1 MPHILIV
8 CTANIC
14 RSPVAKAVLQ
24 DRLQKRGLIGWLV
37 DSAGTWAVE
46 EREASRYSTEV
57 MHEKGFDLS
66 NHRAQM
72 ITNEMLKTAD
82 LILCM
87 ETGHVEA
94 LQAEF
99 PRYADKIYLLSQMIG
114 KRFSISDPYGG
125 PLDGYQ
131 SMAKEITNIIDE
143 GLERI
148 IALAQADN

>member
-1 MPHILIV
+1 
-8 CTANIC
+8 
-14 RSPVAKAVLQ
+14 
-24 DRLQKRGLIGWLV
+24 
-37 DSAGTWAVE
+37 
-46 EREASRYSTEV
+46 
-57 MHEKGFDLS
+57 
-66 NHRAQM
+66 
-72 ITNEMLKTAD
+72 MLKTAD

-148 IALAQADN
+148 IELAQADN